1 MLPVMI
7 FSGPLADRGRKKLM
21 YLPFIGHFIS
31 GLVPILVVYFKSA
44 PPQVLLEKNEYAI
57 L

>member
-1 MLPVMI
+1 MI

-21 YLPFIGHFIS
+21 YLPFMGHFIS

-44 PPQVLLEKNEYAI
+44 PPQVLLERNEYVI